1 MTLGNHFSLAEVSE
15 VTLRLRM
22 ITGKT
27 PTRSLVAFAS
37 ALLARALMPPTARS
51 AGQRRACSAAALLLL
66 ASPATLLVA
75 QTFRGSIAG
84 SVMDATGA
92 AVSGA
97 QVEAVDMATGSKHD
111 TTSSSSGEFSFSDLP
126 LGSYTVTSSDS
137 GFGTVKV
144 DQVPVSA
151 GVVYSLPITMTV
163 AQTSQTVEVSAAGL
177 SLDTTSVT
185 QTTLLP
191 STTVQNTP
199 MNGRDF
205 TQLIAITPGF
215 AGYSAGGFGSVNG
228 TRANQVNWQI
238 DGSDNND
245 LWHNIPAVNQG
256 GVEGIAGVTLPL
268 DSIEQFSEQTQS
280 GPEAGRNPGGTVN
293 VVTKSGTNNMHGS
306 LYYYNRNEALAKN
319 SPFVTPNANGDL
331 VKNELRNQQY
341 GASVGG
347 PILKDKFF
355 YFANYEKQQ
364 FIIEN
369 PASATLPSA
378 AYQANALAVLQ
389 QYGVSVNPVQQ
400 AVLTTLLPSY
410 ALTGPATSNNYSN
423 ASPFNG
429 YSYNGVVKLD
439 YTLNERNTISARGYG
454 GQGNQT
460 APVGDQTPYYFE
472 TAPIH
477 VYNYSVVWNTVLTP
491 HLTNQVLAGVN
502 YFNQLFYDANHSFD
516 LAALGLNT
524 GVGPGLSGAPSITIQ
539 GFDFSQDSTPPSGR
553 NDITG
558 LITDTVAYQVG
569 KHDFRLGG
577 EYRDAQVDEFY
588 HRKERGLFK
597 YDGSQGPWSST
608 GGTMGPGSCDSLAT
622 AAPTTPVTT
631 DAPTLALADY
641 LAGCAIQD
649 GITIGDTARQVFVN
663 TFDLFAQD
671 AWQVTPHLN
680 LNYGARFDYLGAL
693 HNGYQNLSIFD
704 PTAANTTVPGIAFQG
719 DQISSLYEAPHN
731 NISPRVGFTY
741 SPRGNEGTVIRAGF
755 GVFFDEP
762 NLNPFLDNRPPNN
775 GASGAESNPAG
786 PSPVANVTFNNVVI
800 PKSGALIFPTSSTFA
815 PYGTSAA
822 GVPLTSG
829 PVVNTYNLF
838 SINPNFRSA
847 YNWNYNFNIEKS
859 IGPNLIAT
867 IGYVGSQARKLL
879 VIEDI
884 NQAGVGSTPLGN
896 AAQNLTRPYG
906 TEFPYYGVIN
916 QINSA
921 GTSNYNSLQ
930 TTVRTTNYHGLTSQF
945 SYTWAHGL
953 DEMTQYRNQSF
964 QNSFDPKA
972 DYGNMDYDTRN
983 NFTTYLNY
991 ALPGDLLK
999 GPHWLTHGWQAN
1011 SLITLHG
1018 GQPYTIYTGSDTSG
1032 TGEGEDRV
1040 NQVGSLV
1047 AGPRNIVNHSGQ
1059 LTWFTNTNNSSFVS
1073 PDTPALPA
1081 QGFGTMRRNQL
1092 YGPGYE
1098 DVDLSLFKDGH
1109 LTEKVSAQFRV
1120 EMFNLFN
1127 RTNLAPPDSTY
1138 SDAAFGTIGTTIGN
1152 YNGAPGLGPGEP
1164 FNTQLALKIIF

>member
-1 MTLGNHFSLAEVSE
+1 MKLRRGRLTVSLQI
-15 VTLRLRM
+15 LFL
-22 ITGKT
+22 
-27 PTRSLVAFAS
+27 F
-37 ALLARALMPPTARS
+37 
-51 AGQRRACSAAALLLL
+51 
-66 ASPATLLVA
+66 TLLVSVQCGFA

-84 SVMDATGA
+84 TVTDATGA
-92 AVSGA
+92 VVAGA
-97 QVEAVDMATGSKHD
+97 MVELIDDATGSKHD
-111 TTSSSSGEFSFSDLP
+111 TTSSSGGEFSFADLP
-126 LGSYTVTSSDS
+126 LGSYTITSTAP

-144 DQVPVSA
+144 DKVPVSA
-151 GVVYSLPITMTV
+151 GVVYNLPITMAV
-163 AQTSQTVEVSAAGL
+163 ATTAQTVEVSAAGL

-215 AGYSAGGFGSVNG
+215 GGYSAGGFGSVNG

-245 LWHNIPAVNQG
+245 LWHNVPAVNQG

-268 DSIEQFSEQTQS
+268 DSIEQFSQQTQS

-293 VVTKSGTNNMHGS
+293 VVTKSGTNSIHGS

-319 SPFVTPNANGDL
+319 SPFVTPNANGDI

-341 GASVGG
+341 GASIGG
-347 PILKDKFF
+347 PVLKDKLF

-369 PASATLPSA
+369 PASATLPST
-378 AYQANALAVLQ
+378 AYQVNAGKVLD
-389 QYGVSVNPVQQ
+389 QYGIMANPVQQ
-400 AVLTTLLPSY
+400 AVLTALYPAS
-410 ALTGPATSNNYSN
+410 ALTGAASNDNYSN
-423 ASPFNG
+423 ASPFTG
-429 YSYNGVVKLD
+429 YSYNGVVKVD
-439 YTLNERNTISARGYG
+439 YTLNAKNTISARGYG

-460 APVGDQTPYYFE
+460 APVGDQTPNFFE

-477 VYNYSVVWNTVLTP
+477 VYNYSAVVNTVITP

-502 YFNQLFYDANHSFD
+502 YFNQVFYDQNHTFD
-516 LAALGLNT
+516 MAALGLNT
-524 GVGPGLSGAPSITIQ
+524 GVNPIKLSGAPAITIT

-558 LITDTVAYQVG
+558 LITDTIAYQIG
-569 KHDFRLGG
+569 KHDFRFGG
-577 EYRDAQVDEFY
+577 EYRSAQVDEFY

-597 YDGSQGPWSST
+597 YDGSQGPWSQSNP
-608 GGTMGPGSCDSLAT
+608 GGSGGCDALADT
-622 AAPTTPVTT
+622 DTRRGGRPAITPVYT
-631 DAPTLALADY
+631 DGPTLALADY
-641 LAGCAIQD
+641 LAGCAVQD

-663 TFDLFAQD
+663 TFDLFFQD
-671 AWQVTPHLN
+671 AWQITSQLN
-680 LNYGARFDYLGAL
+680 LNYGARFDYLGAM
-693 HNGYQNLSIFD
+693 HNGYKNLSIFD
-704 PTAANTTVPGIAFQG
+704 PTAANTVVPGIAFQG
-719 DQISSLYEAPHN
+719 DQISSLYQAPRN
-731 NISPRVGFTY
+731 NVSPRVGFTY
-741 SPRGNEGTVIRAGF
+741 SPRDTAGVVIRGGF

-786 PSPVANVTFNNVVI
+786 PSPVANVSFNNVVI
-800 PKSGALIFPTSSTFA
+800 PSNGALLFPTSSTFA
-815 PYGTSAA
+815 PYGLSATGA
-822 GVPLTSG
+822 PLTSG
-829 PVVNTYNLF
+829 AVVNTYNLF
-838 SINPNFRSA
+838 SVNPNFRSA
-847 YNWNYNFNIEKS
+847 YNWNYNLNIEKS
-859 IGPNLIAT
+859 FGPNLIAT
-867 IGYVGSQARKLL
+867 MGYVGSQARKLL

-884 NQAGVGSTPLGN
+884 NQAGIGSTPLGS

-906 TEFPYYGVIN
+906 SAYPYYGVIN

-930 TTVRTTNYHGLTSQF
+930 ATIRTTNYHGLTSQF
-945 SYTWAHGL
+945 GYTWAHGL

-964 QNSFDPKA
+964 QNSNDPKA
-972 DYGNMDYDTRN
+972 DYGSMDYDTRN
-983 NFTTYLNY
+983 NFTAYLNY

-1011 SLITLHG
+1011 SLISLHG
-1018 GQPYTIYTGSDTSG
+1018 GQPYTVYTGSDTSG

-1040 NQVGSLV
+1040 NQVGSFV
-1047 AGPRNIVNHSGQ
+1047 KGARTITNHSGVLQ
-1059 LTWFTNTNNSSFVS
+1059 WFTNNNNSTFVS
-1073 PDTPALPA
+1073 PDTAASPAPA
-1081 QGFGTMRRNQL
+1081 FGTMRRNQL
-1092 YGPGYE
+1092 YGPGFS
-1098 DVDLSLFKDGH
+1098 DVDFSVFKDGQI
-1109 LTEKVSAQFRV
+1109 TEKIAAQFRV

-1127 RTNLAPPDSTY
+1127 RTNLAPPDSSY
-1138 SDAAFGTIGTTIGN
+1138 GDGSAFGTIGTTIGN